1 MHTNRNDMDSPLKK
15 LTHSTD
21 IDNMT
26 RKHQLAM
33 NGHVGHG
40 RNLTQSINFTEEL
53 NGFSYQPGWGLN
65 NSKLA

>member
-1 MHTNRNDMDSPLKK
+1 MRFKSSKMSPQRGSVMNTNRTNHDISALKK

-26 RKHQLAM
+26 RKHHLAM

-40 RNLTQSINFTEEL
+40 RNLT
-53 NGFSYQPGWGLN
+53 
-65 NSKLA
+65 